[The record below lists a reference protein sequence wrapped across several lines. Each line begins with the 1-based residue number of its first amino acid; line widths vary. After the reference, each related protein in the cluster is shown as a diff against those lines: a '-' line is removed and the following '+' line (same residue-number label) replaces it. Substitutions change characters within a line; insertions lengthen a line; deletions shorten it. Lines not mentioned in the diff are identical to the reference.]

1 MCGGTQQLY
10 SYKPLSVDG
19 QFGDSERRRSS
30 LLRRSSIRQT
40 AHRRSP
46 SAAFGG
52 DARRS
57 SPTRPRDATRDVPS
71 PLVRVYDKKTL
82 NSLFVPLVSGVP
94 DYGTRGDINLRV
106 FSVRSGW
113 SSDRDP
119 GRETSSP
126 IHSIFVTPHFS
137 FPLCPHRPIRARWA
151 VRHGVRWGCRA
162 KPCLWTR
169 STPTER

>member
-1 MCGGTQQLY
+1 MCGGTQQLH

-19 QFGDSERRRSS
+19 QFGDGERRRSS
-30 LLRRSSIRQT
+30 LRRWSSIRQT
-40 AHRRSP
+40 SHRRSP

-94 DYGTRGDINLRV
+94 DYGTRGDLKFRV
-106 FSVRSGW
+106 FLVRSGW

-126 IHSIFVTPHFS
+126 IHPFLPPTPS
-137 FPLCPHRPIRARWA
+137 LAPALPARPIRARWA
-151 VRHGVRWGCRA
+151 VRLGVRWGSRA